1 MLHKTEG
8 IVLRTVKYRETSVVT
23 TIYTR
28 MFGVQSYLVNGV
40 FSAKKGRTDG
50 AKFQPG
56 ALLDLV
62 VYHSGQKQLQRI
74 REAAWS
80 VVYENLLTD
89 VVKNCVALYICELLY
104 KSVRQPESN
113 EELYAFI
120 RENLLLLDT
129 ASSRVTANIP
139 LYLTLHLPRFLG
151 FGISGAEVQ
160 GAFGLDLQ
168 EGVFVDEDPAHPYV
182 LTGEPARLTALM
194 LSAADVSK
202 LEEVLIGKPLRT
214 ELYNRYQE
222 YYLFHVPEFGRMKSL
237 EVLNAV
243 F

>member
-8 IVLRTVKYRETSVVT
+8 IVLRSVKYRESSAVT

-28 MFGVQSYLVNGV
+28 AFGVQSYIVNGV

-56 ALLDLV
+56 ALLELV

-74 REAAWS
+74 REASWS
-80 VVYENLLTD
+80 LVYEKLLTD

-104 KSVRQPESN
+104 KSIRQPEPN
-113 EELYAFI
+113 EALFGFV
-120 RENLLLLDT
+120 RENLLLLDG
-129 ASSRVTANIP
+129 ASARVTANIP
-139 LYLTLHLPRFLG
+139 LYITLHLPRFLG
-151 FGISGAEVQ
+151 FGISGAEAQ
-160 GAFGLDLQ
+160 GASVLDLQ

-182 LTGEPARLTALM
+182 VRGEPARLTALI
-194 LSAADVSK
+194 LSAADAGK
-202 LEEVLIGKPLRT
+202 LDDMSIAKSLRN
-214 ELYNRYQE
+214 EMYSRFQE
-222 YYLFHVPEFGRMKSL
+222 YYLLHVPEFGRMKSL